1 MPRGE
6 SHTGDGQRNNKH
18 VFINCDIILCII
30 SRDARVREH
39 LSPSDDEHIYLFF

>member
-6 SHTGDGQRNNKH
+6 SHTGTGQRNNKH
-18 VFINCDIILCII
+18 VFINCDIILYII
-30 SRDARVREH
+30 SRAQVREH